1 MNTKAFET
9 LTKVKQGTDP
19 GTELIN
25 EYDPAFLAALNSFY
39 ADGVLGRKDSVTS
52 RATKEMVIM
61 VSAAAMRSWDGMKR
75 HLAKALDHGAKPRE
89 ILEFL
94 EATSINAG
102 IPVIW
107 RGSQAL
113 AEELKRRNQAFE

>member
-1 MNTKAFET
+1 MDKKVYET
-9 LTKVKQGTDP
+9 LAKVKQGSDP
-19 GTELIN
+19 GMDLMTEH
-25 EYDPAFLAALNSFY
+25 DPSFLVALNGFY
-39 ADGVLGRKDSVTS
+39 AEGVLAREDTAIS

-61 VSAAAMRSWDGMKR
+61 VSAAALRSWVGMRR

-94 EATSINAG
+94 ETTAINAG

-113 AEELKRRNQAFE
+113 AEELKKRNQPFE

>member
-1 MNTKAFET
+1 
-9 LTKVKQGTDP
+9 
-19 GTELIN
+19 
-25 EYDPAFLAALNSFY
+25 
-39 ADGVLGRKDSVTS
+39 
-52 RATKEMVIM
+52 
-61 VSAAAMRSWDGMKR
+61 MRR

-94 EATSINAG
+94 ETTAINAG

-113 AEELKRRNQAFE
+113 AEELKKRNQPFE

>member
-1 MNTKAFET
+1 MDKKVYET

-39 ADGVLGRKDSVTS
+39 ADGVLGRHDSVTS

-75 HLAKALDHGAKPRE
+75 HLGKALDHGAKPRE

-94 EATSINAG
+94 EAKSINAG

-113 AEELKRRNQAFE
+113 AEELKKRNQSFE

>member
-1 MNTKAFET
+1 MDKEAYET
-9 LTKVKQGTDP
+9 LAKIKQGNDP
-19 GTELIN
+19 GTELRA
-25 EYDPAFLAALNSFY
+25 EHDPDFFAGLKSFY
-39 ADGVLGRKDSVTS
+39 ADSVLGRENSAIS

-94 EATSINAG
+94 EATSVNAG
-102 IPVIW
+102 IPVVW

-113 AEELKRRNQAFE
+113 AEELKKRNQRFE

>member
-1 MNTKAFET
+1 MDNDASKT
-9 LTKVKQGTDP
+9 LAKIKQSSDAGTD
-19 GTELIN
+19 LIA
-25 EYDPAFLAALNSFY
+25 EHDPVFFAGLKGFY
-39 ADGVLGRKDSVTS
+39 ADAVLGRENSAIS

-113 AEELKRRNQAFE
+113 AEELKKRNQRFE

>member
-1 MNTKAFET
+1 MDKEVYEGLA
-9 LTKVKQGTDP
+9 KIKQSNDP
-19 GTELIN
+19 GTDLMAEH
-25 EYDPAFLAALNSFY
+25 DPDFLAGLKSFY
-39 ADGVLGRKDSVTS
+39 ADAVLGRENAAIS

-61 VSAAAMRSWDGMKR
+61 VSAAAMRSWDGMRR

-89 ILEFL
+89 VLEFL

-113 AEELKRRNQAFE
+113 AEELKKRNQRFE

>member
-1 MNTKAFET
+1 MDKKVYEA

-19 GTELIN
+19 GTELIA
-25 EYDPAFLAALNSFY
+25 EHDPRFLTALNAFY
-39 ADGVLGRKDSVTS
+39 ADGVLGREDSTIS

-75 HLAKALDHGAKPRE
+75 HLGKALDHGAKPRE

-94 EATSINAG
+94 EATAINAG
-102 IPVIW
+102 VPVIW

-113 AEELKRRNQAFE
+113 AEELKKRNQPFE